1 MNSGRRSFLI
11 GGGAAAASIAAGG
24 ASLMLGSCT
33 SMRTSAAS
41 TTTAVAQAA
50 PVAPPVISAPP
61 APAVLT
67 RPAAD
72 VKRLF
77 LHNLHTGETIKTE
90 YWADGAY
97 IPGALAEARHALRDW
112 RNGQQHQMDP
122 ELFDLF
128 HDLSARLESDRPFQV
143 ICGYR
148 SPQTNAMLHARSS
161 QVAAHSL
168 HMDGKATDLRIE
180 GVELAHLRK
189 AAVSLGRGGV
199 GFYPVSDFVHV
210 DTGRVRQWSGA

>member
-1 MNSGRRSFLI
+1 MDFGRRSFLI

-33 SMRTSAAS
+33 SMKTAA
-41 TTTAVAQAA
+41 TTASPAVAQAI
-50 PVAPPVISAPP
+50 PTVIAPPMA

-67 RPAAD
+67 RQAEN

-77 LHNLHTGETIKTE
+77 LHNLHTGETIRTD

-97 IPGALAEARHALRDW
+97 IPGALADARRALRDW
-112 RNGQQHQMDP
+112 RNGEQHQMDP
-122 ELFDLF
+122 RLFDLF
-128 HDLSARLESDRPFQV
+128 HDLSAKLGADRPFQV

-148 SPQTNAMLHARSS
+148 SPETNAMLHARSS

-168 HMDGKATDLRIE
+168 HMDGKATDLRME
-180 GVELAHLRK
+180 GIELADLRK
-189 AAVSLGRGGV
+189 AAKSLGRGGV

-210 DTGRVRQWSGA
+210 DTGRVRQWSGT